1 MAEIVGLQT
10 LLTRA
15 QPLWGRTPRFSRAT
29 PLPSA
34 TVAATAFSTEDWA
47 FCCYRRRKC
56 SDIPMA
62 QYSLTILITG
72 TPSFRL

>member
-1 MAEIVGLQT
+1 MAEIVASDTPYARATT
-10 LLTRA
+10 LGTHT
-15 QPLWGRTPRFSRAT
+15 QVYRAT

-62 QYSLTILITG
+62 QYILTILITG